1 MPSSTARSGL
11 GAPGCALWPTAWC
24 SSSWASSC
32 TSPGSATMRSVSDQ
46 ASDQP
51 QLITTDEG
59 RQRVTV
65 AVRDVH
71 ITYRTAIDRRANTL
85 RQRLL
90 SMGKDD
96 VAKPMGIREVKAL
109 RGVSFEVTQGTVM
122 GIVGPNGAG
131 KSTLMRALA
140 GILPPTS
147 GMIEVH
153 GRVSTLLALGVG
165 FNANLTGRENVMLG
179 GLASGL
185 SRAEVKE
192 RYEEIKAFA
201 DLKDGFIEMPMRTY
215 SSGMYSRLAFAVAVH
230 MEPDILLVDEALSA
244 GDAKFRRRASAKV
257 RELMGQART
266 IFLVSHALGSVVD
279 LCNDAIFLQEGKI
292 VARGEPQRIVDMYT
306 ESLDVKQDHLSMEEL

>member
-1 MPSSTARSGL
+1 VQDL
-11 GAPGCALWPTAWC
+11 HL
-24 SSSWASSC
+24 
-32 TSPGSATMRSVSDQ
+32 
-46 ASDQP
+46 
-51 QLITTDEG
+51 
-59 RQRVTV
+59 
-65 AVRDVH
+65 
-71 ITYRTAIDRRANTL
+71 TYRTALDRKANTL
-85 RQRLL
+85 RQRLMSIGRPNAPRNIL
-90 SMGKDD
+90 
-96 VAKPMGIREVKAL
+96 EVKAL
-109 RGVSFEVTQGTVM
+109 RGVSFDVAQGTVM

-147 GMIEVH
+147 GTIEVH

-179 GLASGL
+179 GLAAGL

-244 GDAKFRRRASAKV
+244 GDAKFRRRASAKM

-279 LCNDAIFLQEGKI
+279 LCNDAIFLQEGKL
-292 VARGEPQRIVDMYT
+292 VARGEPQHIVDMYT